1 MVRKEEKSALNILAM
16 INDRSTIMSKVVSI
30 SSLLVLAA
38 CSSTPD
44 ANIDR
49 DGLVRSEV
57 VRPNPAPGEAL
68 PAPVSG
74 IENTKSTYY
83 YSDIVGADAIT
94 EGAELSDTAP
104 DGSAEPDI
112 SLGGLDD
119 AIQVQ
124 GVRSGVGDTLSFDEA
139 LALVWEDHPK
149 VIKALTELEA
159 TDYDLKGAK
168 TGYYPYL
175 SVTSIEASNDA
186 SSTQLNLVQP
196 IWDGGLTTAEVSEAR
211 GLQKAAIASLNQ
223 VRLDLAIETSEAY
236 LNVLLAEEQ
245 GRLWGRYMAS
255 LEGLLSAIKRRADK
269 GASPMIDIQTAVSRL
284 SQAKAGFAASKAT
297 LLTNRLHLSSLLHIP
312 FDELSWP
319 GDPYRLTDAE
329 VALARQQLNFTAHPA
344 GQAVLADIEIQRARV
359 KAAKA
364 ALFPTVS
371 LQYSNQLDQSAGD
384 FTPDSST
391 QLVLQY
397 NTGSG
402 LRGVA
407 GYQAVEHRLRGSFQD
422 LAFARRDV
430 GDIISTAYAERQ
442 VALQQFS
449 AQVEA
454 AESSVVLVDSFLRQF
469 KVGRKQWIEVLNAH
483 REAHEALLQIS
494 VIKRNYW
501 SANMRLALHGMVWG
515 RISNMVPPT
524 DIKFETQ

>member
-1 MVRKEEKSALNILAM
+1 VLNKKGKFTLNILVM
-16 INDRSTIMSKVVSI
+16 INGRGASMSKTSLILSI
-30 SSLLVLAA
+30 LILAA
-38 CSSTPD
+38 CSTTPD

-49 DGLVRSEV
+49 DGLIQSEL
-57 VRPNPAPGEAL
+57 VRPSSASQEAL

-94 EGAELSDTAP
+94 EGAELTGAVTV
-104 DGSAEPDI
+104 GSTEPDM

-124 GVRSGVGDTLSFDEA
+124 GVRSGLGDTLTFEEA
-139 LALVWEDHPK
+139 LSVVWQDHPK

-175 SVTSIEASNDA
+175 SVTSVEASNDA
-186 SSTQLNLVQP
+186 SNTQLNLIQP

-223 VRLDLAIETSEAY
+223 VRLDLAVETSEAY
-236 LNVLLAEEQ
+236 LNVLSAEEQ

-255 LEGLLSAIKRRADK
+255 LEGLLNAIKRRADM

-312 FDELSWP
+312 FDELHWP
-319 GDPYRLTDAE
+319 SGSYRLTDAE
-329 VALARQQLNFTAHPA
+329 VGLARQQLNFTAHPA

-359 KAAKA
+359 KASKA

-371 LQYSNQLDQSAGD
+371 LQYSNQLAQSAGD

-402 LRGVA
+402 LRGVTSF
-407 GYQAVEHRLRGSFQD
+407 QAAEHRLRGAFQD

-430 GDIISTAYAERQ
+430 GDIISRAYAERE
-442 VALQQFS
+442 VSLQQFS

-454 AESSVVLVDSFLRQF
+454 AESSVQLVDSFLRQF

-494 VIKRNYW
+494 VIKRSYW
-501 SANMRLALHGMVWG
+501 SANMRLAIHGMVWG
-515 RISNMVPPT
+515 RISNLVPPT